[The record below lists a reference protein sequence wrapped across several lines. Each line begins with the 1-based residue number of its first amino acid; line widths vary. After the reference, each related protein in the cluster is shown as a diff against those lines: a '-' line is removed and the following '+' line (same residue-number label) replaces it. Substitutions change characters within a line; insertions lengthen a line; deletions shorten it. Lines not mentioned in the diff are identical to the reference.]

1 MNAVETGGAQ
11 AQPAST
17 PCQFCFGWWGALA
30 GNFLCSQADVR
41 HLLPG
46 VLPSVFLI
54 WWLSGENVTIC
65 NLLRGLVCREG
76 LEERLVLLNILPLC
90 SLSPKTHWQPLICWC
105 CIIWLMQDIFRG
117 AVSRLCDEVMFLKVC
132 GRWSYLN
139 RNSVN
144 LPGLHWAYWLVHLK
158 LALLSIMYLMFQ
170 KVKIKKICASLSSFQ
185 CLNCSLSNLHHI
197 LSIFLLS
204 GAMRMATP
212 RRESLLT
219 WKALLK
225 VDL

>member
-1 MNAVETGGAQ
+1 MNAVETAGAQ
-11 AQPAST
+11 ARPAST
-17 PCQFCFGWWGALA
+17 PCQFCFGCQGALA

-46 VLPSVFLI
+46 ALPSVFLF
-54 WWLSGENVTIC
+54 WWLSGENVTAC
-65 NLLRGLVCREG
+65 NLLGGLVCREG
-76 LEERLVLLNILPLC
+76 LDERLLLLNILPLC
-90 SLSPKTHWQPLICWC
+90 SLSLKTHWQPLICWC

-117 AVSRLCDEVMFLKVC
+117 AVSRLCDEVMFLKVW
-132 GRWSYLN
+132 GRWSYLI
-139 RNSVN
+139 RNSIN
-144 LPGLHWAYWLVHLK
+144 LPELHWAYWLVHLK

-185 CLNCSLSNLHHI
+185 CLNCSLSNLHHV
-197 LSIFLLS
+197 LSIFLFS

-212 RRESLLT
+212 RRKSLLT